1 MLTVCVLLVVR
12 FATIYLTITLDTSVT
27 MILVSDPESRDNLGS
42 FDLSIGYFQ
51 FSLLLVS
58 CHSVRTSYICSD
70 CYGKSLET
78 MRTSQQFCDTSI
90 QVSSLIYHVQNLC
103 CNYYC
108 LILGSVCHLELPV
121 IYKLTSFVDLT
132 MHWFLSSI
140 LNYIILLLNPP
151 CCNMQ
156 EWSSNLWPTVF

>member
-12 FATIYLTITLDTSVT
+12 FAIIYLTITSDTTSVSMPST
-27 MILVSDPESRDNLGS
+27 GDKLVSNPESRDNLGS
-42 FDLSIGYFQ
+42 FALSIGYFQ

-108 LILGSVCHLELPV
+108 LILGSVCHLQLPV

-156 EWSSNLWPTVF
+156 E

>member
-12 FATIYLTITLDTSVT
+12 FAIIYLTITSDTTSVSMPST
-27 MILVSDPESRDNLGS
+27 GDKLVSDPESRDNLGS
-42 FDLSIGYFQ
+42 FALSIGYFQ

-58 CHSVRTSYICSD
+58 YATAQEPLTYVQTVH
-70 CYGKSLET
+70 GKSLET
-78 MRTSQQFCDTSI
+78 MRTSQQFRDTSL

-108 LILGSVCHLELPV
+108 LILGSVCHLQLPV

-156 EWSSNLWPTVF
+156 E

>member
-58 CHSVRTSYICSD
+58 YATAQEPLTYVQTVH
-70 CYGKSLET
+70 GKSLET
-78 MRTSQQFCDTSI
+78 MRTSQQFRDTSL
-90 QVSSLIYHVQNLC
+90 QVSSLIYHVQSLC
-103 CNYYC
+103 SNYYC

-121 IYKLTSFVDLT
+121 TDKLTSFVGLT
-132 MHWFLSSI
+132 THCFLCSI
-140 LNYIILLLNPP
+140 LI
-151 CCNMQ
+151 
-156 EWSSNLWPTVF
+156 

>member
-12 FATIYLTITLDTSVT
+12 FAIIYLTITSDTTSVSMPST
-27 MILVSDPESRDNLGS
+27 GDKLVSDPESRDNLGS

-78 MRTSQQFCDTSI
+78 MRTSQQFRDTSL
-90 QVSSLIYHVQNLC
+90 QVSSLIYHVQSLC
-103 CNYYC
+103 SNYYC

-121 IYKLTSFVDLT
+121 TDKLTSFVGFT
-132 MHWFLSSI
+132 THCFLCSI
-140 LNYIILLLNPP
+140 LI
-151 CCNMQ
+151 
-156 EWSSNLWPTVF
+156 